1 MRTRIKDLW
10 KGQPRLV
17 RLLLK
22 RSAFLPAQIFG
33 VVFVAFMLVRL
44 LPGDPALLLL
54 GSLATPA
61 AVDALQERLGLDLP
75 IWQQFLVYISRSL
88 QGDLGTSFFT
98 NNPVAVDLLQRA
110 PATLELII
118 LATLVMLLISLP
130 LAIYAA
136 LKPGGMVHKFTRIFS
151 LSAGSIPDF
160 WLGLLLIYFLFFSLQ
175 ILPAPAGRIDVYI
188 TPPPT
193 ITGFYT
199 IDSILTGN
207 WEAFRSSSIHLFMP
221 VLTIAVVNSGAVLKM
236 TQATFASVLKSPF
249 IEHARAC
256 GLPTAVIV
264 RYALRNSLPPII
276 TTVGFLFG
284 FFLGAAVVTET
295 VFAWGGLGQYAVDSV
310 INSDYAALQGFV
322 LVAGVFTLL
331 VYLAVDVLYAL
342 SDPRIEV

>member
-1 MRTRIKDLW
+1 MWMHITKFWSSL
-10 KGQPRLV
+10 PRLV
-17 RLLLK
+17 RVLLK
-22 RSAFLPAQIFG
+22 RIAFLPPQILG

-61 AVDALQERLGLDLP
+61 AVASLRERLGLDLP
-75 IWQQFLVYISRSL
+75 IWDQFIIYLSRSV

-98 NNPVAVDLLQRA
+98 NNPVAVDLVQRA

-118 LATLVMLLISLP
+118 LATLVMLVISLP
-130 LAIYAA
+130 LAVYAA
-136 LKPGGMVHKFTRIFS
+136 LRPGGVVDRFTRVFS

-175 ILPAPAGRIDVYI
+175 VLPAPTGRLGVYA

-193 ITGFYT
+193 VTGFYT
-199 IDSILTGN
+199 VDSILAGD
-207 WEAFRSSSIHLFMP
+207 WVAFRSSVTHLIMP

-236 TQATFASVLKSPF
+236 TQATISNVLRSPF

-256 GLPTAVIV
+256 GLPTRVIV
-264 RYALRNSLPPII
+264 RYALRSSLPPVI

-295 VFAWGGLGQYAVDSV
+295 VFAWGGLGQYAVESV

-322 LVAGVFTLL
+322 LVAGAFTLL
-331 VYLAVDVLYAL
+331 VYLLVDVLYAL
-342 SDPRIEV
+342 ADPRIEV